1 MRELY
6 TEFDRP
12 VSKGHHTSPTYPA
25 EATRVQSAESK
36 SNVTYCGRGAF
47 ARSLSRWVVRA
58 LITLGVWQATSLTG
72 TTLTIATH
80 YTDEQRAPLTACLVE
95 YERLNP
101 GTTIVHRQLSYRD
114 FLQTFF
120 MARIGGSIPDIY
132 NLASMWTSQL
142 VGSGSLDVPPPEVL
156 DFVERAYLS
165 RTRDSMAIDGHVWG
179 IPAEVNVYMLVY
191 NKLLFAK
198 AGLTQPPATW
208 DELVQDAAKI
218 SKSNRQG
225 QLTIAGFGFG
235 PDPAKVVNPFLAL
248 LYSHGKSLFSSD
260 RRSTNL
266 TSAAAHEV
274 LEGEVRLFRTRGTS
288 LGAAPTQFPSG
299 TLGMMIVPNFYKNE
313 LLQSLGEHFTD
324 KVGVAP
330 IPGGPNWRTVQYG
343 FFWAVDAN
351 SRNKSEAWKL
361 LRWLNTPHSS
371 GHRSCMGEM
380 LFKLGALTGNKAD
393 LDASAEELEHPFM
406 KPFADAL
413 SGGRALP
420 LDIISHSNE
429 IEELLRS
436 FIEEAWLGLLSP
448 DEALRKADAA
458 IRSILRDSD

>member
-1 MRELY
+1 MNNG
-6 TEFDRP
+6 P
-12 VSKGHHTSPTYPA
+12 VSKGYHTSPAYLVG
-25 EATRVQSAESK
+25 RVA
-36 SNVTYCGRGAF
+36 RAF
-47 ARSLSRWVVRA
+47 IAVGL
-58 LITLGVWQATSLTG
+58 WQATSVAG

-80 YTDEQRAPLTACLVE
+80 YTDEQRTPLTACLNE

-132 NLASMWTSQL
+132 NLASMWASQL
-142 VGSGSLDVPPPEVL
+142 VQSGSLATPPPEISN
-156 DFVERAYLS
+156 FVDREYLS
-165 RTRDSMAIDGHVWG
+165 RTRESMAMDGHVWG

-198 AGLTQPPATW
+198 AGLTRPPSTW
-208 DELVQDAAKI
+208 DELVEDAAKI
-218 SKSNRQG
+218 SRSNRQG
-225 QLTIAGFGFG
+225 QLTVAGFGFG

-248 LYSHGKSLFSSD
+248 LFSHGQTLFSPD

-266 TSAAAHEV
+266 TSAAAHHV
-274 LEGEVRLFRTRGTS
+274 LEGEVRLFKTRGTS
-288 LGAAPTQFPSG
+288 LGATPSQFPSG
-299 TLGMMIVPNFYKNE
+299 TLGMMIVPNWYKNE
-313 LLQSLGEHFTD
+313 LLQSLGERFTD
-324 KVGVAP
+324 EVGVAP

-351 SRNKSEAWKL
+351 SRNKVESWKL
-361 LRWLNTPHSS
+361 LHWLNTPHAL

-393 LDASAEELEHPFM
+393 LEASTAELGHPFM
-406 KPFADAL
+406 KPFAEAL
-413 SGGRALP
+413 SSGRALP

-436 FIEEAWLGLLSP
+436 YIEEAWLGLRSP
-448 DEALRKADAA
+448 DEALREADTA
-458 IRSILRDSD
+458 IRSILRESD